1 MQGRRFLEV
10 AQRLG
15 LEEGEPFLRNRVG
28 RAYYAAYLEA
38 RQFCEQHLLYTR
50 TKSSREHQ
58 DVLEMIRD
66 SDPDLVVKLA
76 LLRKYQNTADY
87 DMDISMDAIA
97 RNAEDSEAFAIEI
110 IARLDELA
118 MARAEVESDMPNSPG
133 EPDQAKPIV
142 PDDSPPLGDS

>member
-76 LLRKYQNTADY
+76 LLRKYRNTADY

-97 RNAEDSEAFAIEI
+97 RNAEDGEAFAIEI
-110 IARLDELA
+110 IARLDA
-118 MARAEVESDMPNSPG
+118 IASAGARAAADATDAAG
-133 EPDQAKPIV
+133 EPRQAKPIV
-142 PDDSPPLGDS
+142 PDGTTPLGDS